1 MNWRWDRGGYGLFM
15 VHGTGYNISSPDEIY
30 SLMQHR
36 RRQLQALSIKARR
49 ADEAAE
55 LERELAQLDED
66 IAAGVAALER
76 MEPARRQELAAG
88 LRRHF
93 PDASAAEPPKRV
105 SAKRRR

>member
-1 MNWRWDRGGYGLFM
+1 M
-15 VHGTGYNISSPDEIY
+15 VHGTGFNISSPDEIY

-36 RRQLQALSIKARR
+36 RRQLEALSLKARR

-55 LERELAQLDED
+55 LKRELAQLDED

-76 MEPARRQELAAG
+76 MEPARREEIAAV
-88 LRRHF
+88 LRRHV
-93 PDASAAEPPKRV
+93 PEATAPSTTAPAKTARV